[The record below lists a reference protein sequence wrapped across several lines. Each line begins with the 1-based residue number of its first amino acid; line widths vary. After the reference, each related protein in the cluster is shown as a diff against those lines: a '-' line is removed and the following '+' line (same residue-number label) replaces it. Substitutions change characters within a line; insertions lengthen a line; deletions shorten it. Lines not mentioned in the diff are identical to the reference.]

1 MHQQRSFDGSN
12 RLYPVQ
18 SRPRKTAMEPQSTSG
33 PEPIN
38 VLAHFRWLDVV
49 STPVLQA
56 WRMSLIED
64 ADPGA
69 AQLVEASTTALWF
82 RIGSYRSSRNVVQG
96 FFDYGSG
103 VRPLAL
109 GQGEGARYEREGYID
124 GRHRAYFAVLLPAL
138 LSSHFTQWAASHYS
152 RQFFWLPMA
161 FWEPIGLVR

>member
-1 MHQQRSFDGSN
+1 MQPREIVAIASSGDRSLDAPAAILRRIQSTLSGAIKTPQNSHGTSIYQRTGTDQRSSA
-12 RLYPVQ
+12 L
-18 SRPRKTAMEPQSTSG
+18 
-33 PEPIN
+33 
-38 VLAHFRWLDVV
+38 RWLDVV
-49 STPVLQA
+49 STPVPQA

-109 GQGEGARYEREGYID
+109 GQGEGARYERDGYID
-124 GRHRAYFAVLLPAL
+124 GTHGAYFV
-138 LSSHFTQWAASHYS
+138 
-152 RQFFWLPMA
+152 
-161 FWEPIGLVR
+161 VR